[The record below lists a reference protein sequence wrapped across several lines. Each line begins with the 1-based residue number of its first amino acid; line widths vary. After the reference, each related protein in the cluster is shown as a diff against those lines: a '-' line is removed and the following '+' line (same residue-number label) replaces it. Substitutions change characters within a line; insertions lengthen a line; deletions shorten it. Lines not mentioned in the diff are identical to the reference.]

1 MPFIYE
7 LKVAGDLQ
15 SAGNEPQ
22 FTFVQQLA
30 PAGSLVDAGQAVA
43 TLTDGTME
51 YHLPAPR
58 QGLLVAWYATH
69 GTAVQAGDVL
79 ARVVCEGQAVE
90 VEDAVPT
97 RLG

>member
-7 LKVAGDLQ
+7 LKLA
-15 SAGNEPQ
+15 ATEPEY
-22 FTFVQQLA
+22 TFVQQLI
-30 PAGSLVDAGQAVA
+30 PAGSLVGTGQAVA

-58 QGLLVAWYATH
+58 QGLLVAWFTEH
-69 GTAVQAGDVL
+69 GTEVQGGDVV
-79 ARVVCEGQAVE
+79 ARIVCEGEQTTVP
-90 VEDAVPT
+90 DAIPT